1 MQCIFTSFI
10 VFFRMFENFFF
21 SHITLLE
28 GHLEKLKL
36 SVEKAHYNRG
46 KFIDI
51 VTEVRNTQ
59 LKNANDTNL
68 KKTFSAQPQT
78 F

>member
-1 MQCIFTSFI
+1 
-10 VFFRMFENFFF
+10 MFENFFF

-36 SVEKAHYNRG
+36 SVEKAHYNRE

-59 LKNANDTNL
+59 LKNDIGDQRH
-68 KKTFSAQPQT
+68 KS
-78 F
+78 

>member
-59 LKNANDTNL
+59 LKNAIGNQRH
-68 KKTFSAQPQT
+68 KS
-78 F
+78 